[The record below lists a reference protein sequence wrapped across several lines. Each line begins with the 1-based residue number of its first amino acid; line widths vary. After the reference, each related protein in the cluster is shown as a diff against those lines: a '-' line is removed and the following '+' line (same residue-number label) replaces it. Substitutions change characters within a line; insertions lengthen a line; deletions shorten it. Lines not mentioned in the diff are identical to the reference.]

1 MKNKLTKRILFAVF
15 AVALCVAAYFAAD
28 LAFFQYDDPLAR
40 ASLTVE
46 NDGEDLAFTYDNDA
60 ITLHGANNT
69 TVYALT
75 VEGIKTVE
83 SDYTESL
90 PADFL
95 GSFAAVQIKTSN
107 EDGDGI
113 TERDI
118 HIAKTD
124 MEYTQ
129 GYITSANV
137 FLSDEIPFEVAY
149 VDRDH
154 FTVYL
159 EGEILPN
166 ASITVTLSDGTT
178 KQVTTDENGEIH
190 DLNLNDVRGGLTFS
204 YIPDEHNTYTLN
216 YQVEADTIFTTRWLS
231 AMLPFG
237 IIILVSIVCIALDVW
252 LRKLLYKKEKM
263 PIGKTQITSKDTRK
277 KRFVFGFQ
285 TIRWIIM
292 ILSFGLLIFGSRLIG
307 TVFTNVQL
315 PVLACP
321 YNLDQ
326 LTSAGCYYLSHL
338 DVLFAEGWQEILAFF
353 GTFIVCA
360 VLLGRVLCGFICPLG
375 FVQDVAHEARQALHI
390 EGISLNEKMYA
401 VLRLVKWIMLIIFL
415 GIGFIGGNFCDFCP
429 AAAISPAL
437 AGFKLSLGLG
447 GFFMIVVIVAGFFKR
462 RAFCNICP
470 LGYIL
475 GLTHKASLFKLK
487 KDAVACTECGA
498 CYEACPMGIKS
509 IFTEREG
516 KDIRK
521 IDVTTADCIMCG
533 ECVRRCP
540 ENNAL
545 AITFCGKKVYNADR
559 MKFMKQ
565 YAPKPDK
572 YAPFTAHEKSDQ

>member
-60 ITLHGANNT
+60 ITLHGADHA

-75 VEGIKTVE
+75 VEGIKSVE
-83 SDYTESL
+83 GAYTESL

-113 TERDI
+113 NERDI

-129 GYITSANV
+129 GYTTSANV
-137 FLSDEIPFEVAY
+137 FLSDEIPFEAAY

-166 ASITVTLSDGTT
+166 ASIAVTLSDGTT

-190 DLNLNDVRGGLTFS
+190 DLNLNDVRSGLTFT
-204 YIPDEHNTYTLN
+204 YIPDEHNTYTLH

-263 PIGKTQITSKDTRK
+263 PIGKTAITAKDNRK

-307 TVFTNVQL
+307 TIFTNVQL

-326 LTSAGCYYLSHL
+326 LTNAGC
-338 DVLFAEGWQEILAFF
+338 
-353 GTFIVCA
+353 
-360 VLLGRVLCGFICPLG
+360 
-375 FVQDVAHEARQALHI
+375 
-390 EGISLNEKMYA
+390 
-401 VLRLVKWIMLIIFL
+401 
-415 GIGFIGGNFCDFCP
+415 
-429 AAAISPAL
+429 
-437 AGFKLSLGLG
+437 
-447 GFFMIVVIVAGFFKR
+447 
-462 RAFCNICP
+462 
-470 LGYIL
+470 
-475 GLTHKASLFKLK
+475 
-487 KDAVACTECGA
+487 
-498 CYEACPMGIKS
+498 
-509 IFTEREG
+509 
-516 KDIRK
+516 
-521 IDVTTADCIMCG
+521 
-533 ECVRRCP
+533 
-540 ENNAL
+540 
-545 AITFCGKKVYNADR
+545 
-559 MKFMKQ
+559 
-565 YAPKPDK
+565 
-572 YAPFTAHEKSDQ
+572 